1 MKKIIISSV
10 ALVIALRKAQKA
22 MKKNPAIPILEN
34 FLLMEDREKRVLN
47 VMASNLEFTAIAP
60 VTFFESR
67 AKDEPFEALLPL
79 GALKYLEKIEE
90 QPITI
95 EVKEGKNKKGEKE
108 LQLVIGTDYANAKYA
123 TSNPDEF
130 QVVPPIDG
138 PSFEV
143 NMEGDHLKMLSAY
156 TGKDDL
162 RPAFSYLFFQFADGV
177 QKIVATDAH
186 KMVVNTSE
194 NKAQGALNF
203 LLPASAAKVMAF
215 GDGVAKVTLMK
226 QSKEAKKLI
235 ANNFYGAQGLAKIE
249 TGDMTY
255 YVRLFDGKY
264 VNYQQV
270 IPSDLPVKATMER
283 KVIIKEMDRA
293 LIFANKTTHQ
303 VRLHLNGALEVSAED
318 LDFANEYKS
327 NVHADIVH
335 HAGDTDFEIGFNG
348 KFLGSILKDLKG
360 DKVTLEMNT
369 PNRAAIINEGPNMY
383 LLMPVM
389 LNS

>member
-22 MKKNPAIPILEN
+22 MQKNPAIPILEN
-34 FLLMEDREKRVLN
+34 FLLKEDREKKVLN

-130 QVVPPIDG
+130 PVVPPIDG

-143 NMEGDHLKMLSAY
+143 NMEGEILKKLATY

-162 RPAFSYLFFQFADGV
+162 RPVFSNLMFIFDKGV

-186 KMVVNTSE
+186 RLVVNTSE
-194 NKAQGALNF
+194 NKSDGAVNF
-203 LLPASAAKVMAF
+203 LLPASAVKLIAF
-215 GDGVAKVTLMK
+215 GEHKTAKVTLMK
-226 QSKEAKKLI
+226 QGKEAKKLLSGGT
-235 ANNFYGAQGLAKIE
+235 NYYGAEGSAKLE
-249 TGDMTY
+249 VGDMVY
-255 YVRLFDGKY
+255 FVRLGDGKFPDY
-264 VNYQQV
+264 SRVFPDSN
-270 IPSDLPVKATMER
+270 PVKATMER
-283 KVIIKEMDRA
+283 EVMIKEVDRA
-293 LIFANKTTHQ
+293 LMFAD
-303 VRLHLNGALEVSAED
+303 RSE
-318 LDFANEYKS
+318 
-327 NVHADIVH
+327 
-335 HAGDTDFEIGFNG
+335 
-348 KFLGSILKDLKG
+348 
-360 DKVTLEMNT
+360 
-369 PNRAAIINEGPNMY
+369 
-383 LLMPVM
+383 
-389 LNS
+389 

>member
-10 ALVIALRKAQKA
+10 ALLVALRKAQKA
-22 MKKNPAIPILEN
+22 MQKNSALPILEN
-34 FLLMEDREKRVLN
+34 FLLKEDREKKVLN

-60 VTFFESR
+60 ATFYQSRKES
-67 AKDEPFEALLPL
+67 EPFEALLPV
-79 GALKYLEKIEE
+79 GALKYVEKIEE

-95 EVKEGKNKKGEKE
+95 ELNEKS
-108 LQLVIGTDYANAKYA
+108 LQLIIGTDYANAKYA